1 MAMIEQN
8 GEKTQTVSN
17 ELLWG
22 KPNNGGTIRGTV
34 IAVLK
39 YFKGYNEEDG
49 IDSFGIKGSQ

>member
-22 KPNNGGTIRGTV
+22 KPNNGETIRGTV
-34 IAVLK
+34 IAMLK

>member
-1 MAMIEQN
+1 MIEQN

-39 YFKGYNEEDG
+39 YFKGNNEGDG